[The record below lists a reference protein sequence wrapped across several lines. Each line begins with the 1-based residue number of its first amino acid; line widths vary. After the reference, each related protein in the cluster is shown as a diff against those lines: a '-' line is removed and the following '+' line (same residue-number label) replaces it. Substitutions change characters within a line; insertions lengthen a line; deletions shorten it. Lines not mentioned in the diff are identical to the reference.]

1 MAIGHADND
10 EEINR
15 PVELKSSPHLGADLW
30 PRLPASW
37 QDRAHGAAQQRYGH
51 VFDGVA
57 GAAGPWW
64 PLRPMVF
71 SAAFH
76 QELGELSDRLAVL
89 VLEACR
95 RRAGTAGELLDL
107 LGVPAE
113 QMPLLR
119 KDEPL
124 GDHLIEATRPDV
136 VLERGIPKFVEINID
151 GAVGGTAQADLVSS
165 RFHSVLEAELP
176 ELSLTVPPSAVDSR
190 FAQIRA
196 QFDGAGEVHLAI
208 PMYAHGILPGAA
220 TEADRIRRHQP
231 MVDSARRLGIVAVPC
246 PWRELGND
254 ADFRLVS
261 GETRFDAVLRLFITA
276 VEPPS
281 AGFTALINSVQ
292 HGAVQMHTPEASWLL
307 SNKAVLA
314 WLWEDIERLAPEDRQ
329 FVHTHLPLTVAVTPE
344 QEDTVRQVIPDRQDW
359 VLKPANGHGGDGV
372 VLGRAVD
379 DETWRTA
386 LRRAVAKGGHVL
398 QRFVQA
404 DRTDMAFYD
413 DRTGTVRS
421 ESVPFVLGPFLFGRQ
436 ISNIFVRHSCPGG
449 GQVINAL
456 QGSAMNTV
464 LIAGSLPV

>member
-1 MAIGHADND
+1 M
-10 EEINR
+10 
-15 PVELKSSPHLGADLW
+15 ELKSSTPLGADLW
-30 PRLPASW
+30 PQLPASW
-37 QDRAHGAAQQRYGH
+37 QDRAHSAAQQHYSH
-51 VFDGVA
+51 VFEGVA

-71 SAAFH
+71 SGAFH

-89 VLEACR
+89 VLEACQ

-107 LGVPAE
+107 LGIPAE

-124 GDHLIEATRPDV
+124 GEHLIEATRADV
-136 VLERGIPKFVEINID
+136 VLEQGIPKFVEINID

-165 RFHSVLEAELP
+165 RFHSMLKAELP

-220 TEADRIRRHQP
+220 TEADRIRRHKP

-246 PWRELGND
+246 PWRELSND
-254 ADFRLVS
+254 AEFRLIS

-281 AGFTALINSVQ
+281 EGFTALINSVQ

-307 SNKAVLA
+307 SNKTVLA
-314 WLWEDIERLAPEDRQ
+314 WLWADIEHLAPEDQR
-329 FVHTHLPLTVAVTPE
+329 FVHTHVPWTGVVGPE
-344 QEDTVRQVIPDRQDW
+344 REDIVRQAIAHRQDW

-372 VLGRAVD
+372 ILGHAVN
-379 DETWRTA
+379 DETWRIA
-386 LRRAVAKGGHVL
+386 LHRAVATGGHIL

-404 DRTDMAFYD
+404 DQTDMTFYD

-436 ISNIFVRHSCPGG
+436 ISNIFVRHGCPGG

-456 QGSAMNTV
+456 QGSAMNTI
-464 LIAGSLPV
+464 LIAP